1 MARPQ
6 FSAAP
11 AMMAEVKGDSQSF
24 VDKLFNG
31 PKNKF
36 AGGLELL
43 SGQGRPVN
51 GKNVKVDASAYAC
64 QCVREGQA
72 LNGT

>member
-1 MARPQ
+1 MARPR

-24 VDKLFNG
+24 IDKLFNG
-31 PKNKF
+31 PKARF
-36 AGGLELL
+36 SGGLELL

-51 GKNVKVDASAYAC
+51 GKNVKIDAAAYAC
-64 QCVREGQA
+64 QCAREGKA
-72 LNGT
+72 